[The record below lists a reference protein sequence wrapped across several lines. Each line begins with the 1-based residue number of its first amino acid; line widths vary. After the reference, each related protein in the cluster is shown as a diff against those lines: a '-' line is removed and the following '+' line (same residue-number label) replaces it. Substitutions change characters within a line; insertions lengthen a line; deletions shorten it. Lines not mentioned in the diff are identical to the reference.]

1 MASQGIKQVHI
12 ILTAACP
19 RATIFV
25 QILVKGGCTVASKAV
40 HISLP
45 EELLKEIDRVARIE
59 KCTRSELFREAA
71 RHYLKAR
78 GATSWTAADRKAFE
92 GFSATAFNRLWDNP
106 IDAQLWDGWKER
118 HARKAKAR

>member
-1 MASQGIKQVHI
+1 
-12 ILTAACP
+12 
-19 RATIFV
+19 
-25 QILVKGGCTVASKAV
+25 VASKAV

-45 EELLKEIDRVARIE
+45 EELLKEIDLVARIE

-92 GFSATAFNRLWDNP
+92 GFSATTFNRLWDNP